1 MIKNEDL
8 KSSIDYS
15 EGQKK
20 AAHRVLVELSIFLG
34 NMRKKSILW
43 ENGCRI

>member
-1 MIKNEDL
+1 MIRDEDL

-20 AAHRVLVELSIFLG
+20 AAHRSVIKL
-34 NMRKKSILW
+34 RILT
-43 ENGCRI
+43 